1 MQKDGQYEPP
11 VEETPNDNVSECSQD
26 SSKIESAKNN
36 ELNNLLVAA
45 EAKNKTVIDIQQ
57 LREHFILQNR

>member
-11 VEETPNDNVSECSQD
+11 VDETPNDNVSECSQD
-26 SSKIESAKNN
+26 SSKIESVKNN